1 MHGLYIYLWLLTDSY
16 YKSAETFLTFTLPE
30 LFMMSSQ
37 HSEDNFEGMTSLF
50 VVENDSTG
58 SVKVKR
64 VISNYLSLIK
74 AFQAYLDFFF
84 KIPFIF
90 KTVLSYILMSNLVC
104 SNTIPYVRISLQMF
118 RVCKHTILPVLL

>member
-50 VVENDSTG
+50 VVENDPSG
-58 SVKVKR
+58 SVKDSVF
-64 VISNYLSLIK
+64 
-74 AFQAYLDFFF
+74 ALDH
-84 KIPFIF
+84 
-90 KTVLSYILMSNLVC
+90 L
-104 SNTIPYVRISLQMF
+104 
-118 RVCKHTILPVLL
+118 